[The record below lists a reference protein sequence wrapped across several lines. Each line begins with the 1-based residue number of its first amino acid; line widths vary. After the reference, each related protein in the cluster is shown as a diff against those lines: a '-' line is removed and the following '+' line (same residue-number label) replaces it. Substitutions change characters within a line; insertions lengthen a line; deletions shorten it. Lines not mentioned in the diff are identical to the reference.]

1 MKQPDR
7 QQFSALKNKAY
18 FNYGGQGP
26 MPDSALTAIFQSY
39 QLIQEKGPFNRE
51 TLLWINEESAA
62 TRQVIASELGVNS
75 DTITLTENVSLGCNI
90 PLWGLDWQPGDRI
103 LIGDCEH
110 PGIVAAVYEIAR
122 RFNLQLSTC
131 PLLETLN
138 EGNPTLAIASHL
150 DPNTRLV
157 IVSHILWNTGQVL
170 PLTDI
175 VKVCHE
181 FNQNSALSPK
191 IRVLV
196 DAAQSV
202 GVLPLKLTEIGVDFY
217 AFTGHKWW
225 CGPEGLGGLYVSPDA
240 AETLHPTFI
249 GWRGIRL
256 NSNGESVGF
265 QPDGQRFEIATSA
278 YPLLAGLRNAI
289 AFHQSVGTPE
299 ERYHCVQALSQKL
312 WEKLRELPDIVC
324 LKSTSPEAGL
334 VSFQLHENHLKSGVT
349 HGQLVNFLAEK
360 HRVMVRTILQPNCV
374 RACVHYLTL
383 ESEIDQLIQG
393 IKDYCNQI

>member
-1 MKQPDR
+1 MKETDR
-7 QQFSALKNKAY
+7 QQFPALKNKTY

-26 MPDSALTAIFQSY
+26 MPESALNAIFQSY
-39 QLIQEKGPFNRE
+39 QSIQEKGPFNRE
-51 TLLWINEESAA
+51 TLVWVFEEIAA
-62 TRQVIASELGVNS
+62 TRQAIASELGVTP

-110 PGIVAAVYEIAR
+110 PGIVAAVDEVAR
-122 RFNLQLSTC
+122 RFNLQVSTC
-131 PLLETLN
+131 PLMETLN

-150 DPNTRLV
+150 HPNTRLV
-157 IVSHILWNTGQVL
+157 VVSHILWNTGQVL

-181 FNQNSALSPK
+181 FNQNSLSPK

-202 GVLPLKLTEIGVDFY
+202 GVLPLNLTEIGVDFY

-240 AETLHPTFI
+240 AETLHSTFI
-249 GWRGIRL
+249 GWRSITLSSTGDWL
-256 NSNGESVGF
+256 EF
-265 QPDGQRFEIATSA
+265 QPDGRRFEIATSA

-289 AFHQSVGTPE
+289 AFHKSIGTSE
-299 ERYHCVQALSQKL
+299 ERYDRLQASSHKL
-312 WEKLRELPDIVC
+312 WGKLREFPEIFC
-324 LKSTSPEAGL
+324 LKSTPPEAGL
-334 VSFQLHENHLKSGVT
+334 VSFQLQENCLKSGAT
-349 HGQLVNFLAEK
+349 HEQLVKFLAEE

-374 RACVHYLTL
+374 RACVHYLTS

-393 IKDYCNQI
+393 IQDYCHQI